1 MEWVTCE
8 RCGNGSLVEPGGRSR
23 QRRREAKKEIRSH
36 AAVGSGLSGLQVKLQ
51 AYAGGSLDF
60 RRTCRPTRGISG
72 LQTNLQAYAGDL
84 WTSDELAGLRG
95 GISGLQTNL
104 QAYAGGSLDFR
115 RTCRPTRGDVVAAGA
130 SSRVDEGAG
139 ELDSTQPLSEIDISQ
154 GRYEELKPAQPTG
167 TQGEHKVIQQGTDRS
182 TPSVSRQAWASGRS
196 TLIQAIL

>member
-36 AAVGSGLSGLQVKLQ
+36 AATNLQ
-51 AYAGGSLDF
+51 AYAG
-60 RRTCRPTRGISG
+60 GISG

-104 QAYAGGSLDFR
+104 QAYAGGCPHLRMSSGTFSNCMTGRSR
-115 RTCRPTRGDVVAAGA
+115 RSGLQACPDVNQQ
-130 SSRVDEGAG
+130 G

-196 TLIQAIL
+196 TIIQAIL

>member
-8 RCGNGSLVEPGGRSR
+8 RRCGNGSLVEPGGRSR

-51 AYAGGSLDF
+51 AYAG
-60 RRTCRPTRGISG
+60 
-72 LQTNLQAYAGDL
+72 DL

-115 RTCRPTRGDVVAAGA
+115 RTCRPTRGDLWTSDELAGLRGGMSASPDVVAAGA

>member
-60 RRTCRPTRGISG
+60 RRTCRPTRGDLWTSDELAGLRGGISG

-95 GISGLQTNL
+95 GMS
-104 QAYAGGSLDFR
+104 AS
-115 RTCRPTRGDVVAAGA
+115 PDVVAAGA

>member
-60 RRTCRPTRGISG
+60 RRTCRPTR
-72 LQTNLQAYAGDL
+72 GDL